1 MPSERRL
8 HPLSIFFNIGKRFT
22 AMLLPLVV
30 VLAGRGTDEDWWS
43 VYALILV
50 LPYTGFVVAD
60 YLSFRYRYEP
70 GELVIREGVFF
81 RNQRH
86 VPYDRIQNIDAVQNV
101 LHRAAGLVEV
111 KIQTAGGSE
120 PEATLSVLSLAD
132 LEEMRRRVFGAARPI
147 EASAAPVEPGR
158 RTLLRLS
165 PRELVLYALIEN
177 RGLVVIAAAL
187 GLLSEFTYSAD
198 FVERIV
204 GEQASRGF
212 FRRMARVIFVD
223 GGPSVRMILYGIVAL
238 IAFLLL
244 SRVFSI
250 IWAQV
255 RLQGYSLVQVG
266 EDLRAE
272 YGLFTRVTAT
282 VPIRRIQAVK
292 IRDTPLHRLL
302 GRAAISVVTA
312 GGGRSEAEKAGQHR
326 EWIAPIIRRADIPG
340 FVAALLPGTDLSG
353 LDWQPVHPRA
363 LRRALVRSSF
373 GTMVLTGM
381 AVVALGLDGLWV
393 FPVLAIWSFLRA
405 RRLVRYLAWTI
416 TPDVVAA
423 RHGAFVRIQ
432 SIAPLARIQVVQR
445 LESPFDRRTTMGHI
459 RADTAGGGGG
469 IDVPYMPVEAASAL
483 YGQLAAAA
491 AHTEFRW

>member
-8 HPLSIFFNIGKRFT
+8 HPLSVFFNIGKRMT

-30 VLAGRGTDEDWWS
+30 VLAGRGSAEDWWS
-43 VYALILV
+43 VYALGLL
-50 LPYTGFVVAD
+50 LPYAAFVTVE
-60 YLSFRYRYEP
+60 YLSFRYRYDA
-70 GELVIREGVFF
+70 GELVIRDGVIF

-101 LHRAAGLVEV
+101 LHRIVGVVEV

-120 PEATLSVLSLAD
+120 PEATLSVLSLND
-132 LEEMRRRVFGAARPI
+132 LEEMRRRVFGGAHKS
-147 EASAAPVEPGR
+147 EASTAPVPAAH

-177 RGLVVIAAAL
+177 RGFVVIAAAL
-187 GLLSEFTYSAD
+187 GLLSEFGYSAR

-204 GEQASRGF
+204 GEEAGGGF
-212 FRRMARVIFVD
+212 FRRAARAIFVE
-223 GGPSVRMILYGIVAL
+223 GGVTASLILYGLVAL
-238 IAFLLL
+238 IGFLVV
-244 SRVFSI
+244 SRLFSI
-250 IWAQV
+250 LWAQV
-255 RLQGYSLVQVG
+255 RLQGYSVVQVG

-282 VPIRRIQAVK
+282 VPIRRIQAVT

-302 GRAAISVVTA
+302 GRAAISVATA
-312 GGGRSEAEKAGQHR
+312 GGGNSEREKSAQHR
-326 EWIAPIIRRADIPG
+326 EWIAPIVRRDDIPG
-340 FVAALLPGTDLSG
+340 FVAALLPGTDVST

-363 LRRALVRSSF
+363 LRRALTRGLI
-373 GTMVLTGM
+373 GTTIVTAIAALVLGTK
-381 AVVALGLDGLWV
+381 GLWL
-393 FPVLAIWSFLRA
+393 FPLLALWSSIRA

-423 RHGAFVRIQ
+423 RRGAFVRVL
-432 SIAPLARIQVVQR
+432 SIAPLARIQVVAR
-445 LESPFDRRTTMGHI
+445 LESPFDRRTMMGHV
-459 RADTAGGGGG
+459 RADTAGGGHR
-469 IDVPYMPVEAASAL
+469 IDVPYLPVETASLL